1 MNSFD
6 TINLNNGI
14 RLITRKNENTP
25 RISIN
30 VFIDSGVKNQ
40 NKAGIASLAARLLLQ
55 GTKTKTSKQI
65 ADELDS
71 EAIEMSIEAKH
82 DYIKFRSLFLNE
94 DLNKALDILADII
107 LNSTFDEIEKE
118 KLKLQGEIGVE
129 LDSPRTLAVDN
140 LIRNM
145 FGDHPYGQSPTTVLK
160 TLPEITKE
168 EVIAF
173 YNDSLSAERMNIV
186 VVGNIDKDI
195 IKEKL
200 ENKLGCIKQVKNKF
214 SVPAANQLSECK
226 TVTYAKEDAAQ
237 AQIFQGWLGPVVT
250 EDDALKLKILNT
262 LLGASGLSSRLFV
275 ELRDKKGL
283 AYVVRSSYES
293 FKHAGLFSIYI
304 ATEPSNI
311 QVALGGF
318 KTEVEKLMTTLV
330 EEKELENAKNNYLG
344 KLAFFHET
352 NSQQAHY
359 LGYYDIIG
367 LGAKYDNELKEK
379 VKKITPQDIKDV
391 ANKYLSLNSIVSILA
406 PEKFLK

>member
-6 TINLNNGI
+6 TINLKNGI

-30 VFIDSGVKNQ
+30 VFIDSGVKYQ
-40 NKAGIASLAARLLLQ
+40 NKAGIASLTARLLLQ
-55 GTKTKTSKQI
+55 GTKTRNSQQI

-71 EAIEMSIEAKH
+71 EAIEMSIDAKH
-82 DYIKFRSLFLNE
+82 DYIKLRTLFLNE
-94 DLNKALDILADII
+94 DIDKALEILADVM

-118 KLKLQGEIGVE
+118 KIKLQGEIGVE

-145 FGDHPYGQSPTTVLK
+145 FNDHPYGQSPTTVLK
-160 TLPEITKE
+160 TLPEIKKD
-168 EVIAF
+168 EVIDF

-186 VVGNIDKDI
+186 VIGNIDKDV
-195 IKEKL
+195 IKAKL
-200 ENKLGCIKQVKNKF
+200 EKKFGLIKQKENKF
-214 SVPAANQLSECK
+214 SVPAVDQLSESK

-237 AQIFQGWLGPVVT
+237 AQIFQGWLGPVVND
-250 EDDALKLKILNT
+250 EDAIKLKILNT

-293 FKHAGLFSIYI
+293 FKHAGLFNIYI

-311 QVALGGF
+311 KIALNGF
-318 KTEVEKLMTTLV
+318 KTEVKKLMTTLV
-330 EEKELENAKNNYLG
+330 DKKELENAKNNYLG

-352 NSQQAHY
+352 NAQQGHY

-367 LGAKYDNELKEK
+367 LGAKYDNELKDK
-379 VKKITPQDIKDV
+379 VKKITPEDIKDV
-391 ANKYLSLNSIVSILA
+391 ANKYLSLNSTISILA